1 MESVRRSTAE
11 HRRTEVLHKHNL
23 LFGVAGRSRQ
33 LHSTEEARCIVSTES
48 ASEQSV
54 AIAHLHDVAFAH
66 SIGSH
71 NTCGT
76 LSPHGN
82 VVLGVS
88 ANDRLTCG
96 S

>member
-1 MESVRRSTAE
+1 M
-11 HRRTEVLHKHNL
+11 
-23 LFGVAGRSRQ
+23 
-33 LHSTEEARCIVSTES
+33 STES

-76 LSPHGN
+76 FSPHGN